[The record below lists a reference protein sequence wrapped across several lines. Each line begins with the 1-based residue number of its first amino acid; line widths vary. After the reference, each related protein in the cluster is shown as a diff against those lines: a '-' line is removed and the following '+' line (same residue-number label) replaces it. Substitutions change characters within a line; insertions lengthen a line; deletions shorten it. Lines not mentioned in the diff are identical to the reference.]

1 MKGVHGKRSMERGV
15 TTSNEAAV
23 DKYVFL
29 DDLVQGYQ
37 LLLYSL
43 AFSFLVS
50 YKQ

>member
-1 MKGVHGKRSMERGV
+1 MKGVHVKRPMERRV
-15 TTSNEAAV
+15 TTSNEAAD
-23 DKYVFL
+23 DKYIFM

-43 AFSFLVS
+43 VFSFLVS